1 MTVNVEGQLYEGMG
15 NNKKA
20 AKVAAATAA
29 LDSLAVTG
37 LLGKRVAEL
46 EGNLICSISGEL

>member
-1 MTVNVEGQLYEGMG
+1 MTVTVEGQIYEGMG

-29 LDSLAVTG
+29 LDSLAMTG
-37 LLGKRVAEL
+37 VLNKRQQEL
-46 EGNLICSISGEL
+46 QGQSRGQLQD